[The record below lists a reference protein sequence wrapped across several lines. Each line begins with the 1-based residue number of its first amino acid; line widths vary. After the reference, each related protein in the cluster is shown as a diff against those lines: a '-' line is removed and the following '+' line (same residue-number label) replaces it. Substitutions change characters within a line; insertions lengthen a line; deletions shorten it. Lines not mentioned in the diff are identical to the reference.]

1 MEKETTPSH
10 LRPFDIEKAKNGAK
24 VVTRSGIVAQILTY
38 DFKLETGEEIMIV
51 MISDYPNRYNQKGYP
66 IENDCIWNGQRDLF
80 LLPNMR
86 EGWVNVYSK
95 GLTCNPSTGGTIY
108 NTKEEAESDIYTQM
122 SPIATARIEWEE

>member
-1 MEKETTPSH
+1 MENSTTTSH

-24 VVTRSGIVAQILTY
+24 VVTRSGIVAQILKY

-66 IENDCIWNGQRDLF
+66 IENDYIWNGQRDLF

-86 EGWVNVYSK
+86 DGWVNIFKDSVGMVSAGSIFNTEADAKEYS
-95 GLTCNPSTGGTIY
+95 
-108 NTKEEAESDIYTQM
+108 EES
-122 SPIATARIEWEE
+122 IATARIEWEE